1 MDFYIASRTI
11 GPVQPG
17 SQSGAAI
24 QTAPGLYRKVYRG
37 NMIYQL
43 KVAGELD
50 KSWSDWLGS
59 IQIISESQ
67 EDGAVFTTLTVDA
80 TDQSALFGILDRI
93 RDLNIRLIS
102 VTSAVQKI

>member
-1 MDFYIASRTI
+1 
-11 GPVQPG
+11 
-17 SQSGAAI
+17 
-24 QTAPGLYRKVYRG
+24 
-37 NMIYQL
+37 MIYQL
-43 KVAGELD
+43 KIAGEMD

-93 RDLNIRLIS
+93 RDLNFELIS
-102 VTSAVQKI
+102 VTRAGHEI